1 MSNTSQA
8 TVHMVEGTLS
18 WCKLFEHNK
27 DTHPGFFGDC
37 DGAFTIDVILDKENM
52 DTHSASGS
60 RGSPRIA
67 DEGLTVKYKRKN
79 LHPSVPAL
87 GGPPKVVDSEE
98 KPWDPAKSIGN
109 GSKGQ
114 VWFEVYDTK
123 MGKGTRLMAV
133 KVLDLVE
140 YERPVGEDGEP
151 VSDNRLPF

>member
-8 TVHMVEGTLS
+8 TVHVVEGILN
-18 WCKLFEHNK
+18 WAKLFDHNK
-27 DTHPGFFGDC
+27 DTHEGFFGDC
-37 DGAFTIDVILDKENM
+37 NGAFTVDVLLDKENM
-52 DTHSASGS
+52 DIHSASGS
-60 RGSPRIA
+60 RGSPRIT
-67 DEGLTVKYKRKN
+67 DEGLSVKYKRKN
-79 LHPSVPAL
+79 EHPSVPAL

-98 KPWDPAKSIGN
+98 VLWDPTKSIGN
-109 GSKGQ
+109 GSRGK

-151 VSDNRLPF
+151 ISDNRLPF